1 MSRVTPSRRQ
11 GFRRLSSKRQVTL
24 PLRVVE
30 ELKLK
35 PGDELKVD
43 AEGGRVILA
52 RADSLA
58 TRRRTALA
66 EVAGGLPGVWT
77 PGDLERLP
85 GEWRCSPSPRPARC
99 HPSLPP

>member
-1 MSRVTPSRRQ
+1 MSGVKPSRRQ
-11 GFRRLSSKRQVTL
+11 GFTRLSSKRQVTL

-66 EVAGGLPGVWT
+66 EVAGGLPGVWK
-77 PGDLERLP
+77 PGDLERLRD
-85 GEWRCSPSPRPARC
+85 EWR
-99 HPSLPP
+99 